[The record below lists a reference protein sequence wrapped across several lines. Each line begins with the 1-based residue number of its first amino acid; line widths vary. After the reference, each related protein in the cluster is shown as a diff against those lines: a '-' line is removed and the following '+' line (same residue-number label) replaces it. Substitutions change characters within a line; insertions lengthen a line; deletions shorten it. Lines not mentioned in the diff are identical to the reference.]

1 MALESAPRT
10 AVVFPSRGSS
20 GFQQEE
26 MGTSHG
32 PPWSLFFS
40 PIIILD
46 EVTKFSQNLKLHYFC
61 KNWTLVSLNQSMFDA
76 S

>member
-1 MALESAPRT
+1 MTLESAPRT
-10 AVVFPSRGSS
+10 AVVFHSRGSS
-20 GFQQEE
+20 GFQREE
-26 MGTSHG
+26 MGSSHG

-46 EVTKFSQNLKLHYFC
+46 KVTKFSQNLKLHHFC
-61 KNWTLVSLNQSMFDA
+61 KNWALVSLNQSMVDA